1 MTKPQEGG
9 LGVMV
14 GMPTLLLQYHKEE
27 TNALKNCSNILE
39 ERFLIAIALGLK
51 PTTPVSSIVSVKFFR
66 RYLIWFNRTRNNP
79 SAWWPKTIYSF
90 LTNQHF
96 Y

>member
-1 MTKPQEGG
+1 MTIPQEGG

-27 TNALKNCSNILE
+27 TNALKSCSNILE

-51 PTTPVSSIVSVKFFR
+51 PTTPVSSIVSEKFFR
-66 RYLIWFNRTRNNP
+66 RHLIWFNRTRNN
-79 SAWWPKTIYSF
+79 SSTGWPKTIRSF
-90 LTNQHF
+90 LTK
-96 Y
+96 

>member
-66 RYLIWFNRTRNNP
+66 RHLSWFNRTRNN
-79 SAWWPKTIYSF
+79 SSTGWPKTIYSF
-90 LTNQHF
+90 LTK
-96 Y
+96 